1 MWRASSSLSSPLSWI
16 EPPSRQRTGIS
27 PSALFII
34 EQRLLTDGFL
44 I

>member
-1 MWRASSSLSSPLSWI
+1 MWQAPSWPPLPLSWI